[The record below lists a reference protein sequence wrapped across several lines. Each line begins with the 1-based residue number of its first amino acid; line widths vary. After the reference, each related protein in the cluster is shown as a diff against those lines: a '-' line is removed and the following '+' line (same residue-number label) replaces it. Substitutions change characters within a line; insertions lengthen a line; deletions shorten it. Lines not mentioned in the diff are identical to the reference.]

1 MDSEASKVSETVIS
15 CSAAGLMAK
24 GIVATWDEAPS
35 QFLPRR
41 GIARAIADKDV
52 RIAHRVEGIVALLDE
67 RKK

>member
-1 MDSEASKVSETVIS
+1 
-15 CSAAGLMAK
+15 MAK